1 MKNMKKIR
9 FVWMLL
15 ILILLMPGIS
25 ACSGEGQAE
34 QAEEQAEVL
43 VLAAF
48 DESSYLRKQVEL
60 YNAAQSDYNIVI
72 KQYERSEKPE
82 EDGVLRLQRE
92 IVSGSGPD
100 LIDFGNGYTTSDIVG
115 MYTEDLYAWLGEEG
129 RKACFDNVL
138 TAFSYQEG

>member
-1 MKNMKKIR
+1 MKKILS
-9 FVWMLL
+9 VWVLL
-15 ILILLMPGIS
+15 ILVLLMPGLS
-25 ACSGEGQAE
+25 ACSGEGQSE
-34 QAEEQAEVL
+34 QAEEPEIL

-48 DESSYLRKQVEL
+48 EESPYLRKQVEL
-60 YNAAQSDYNIVI
+60 YNAAQDDYDIII

-115 MYTEDLYAWLGEEG
+115 MYTEDLYAWLGG
-129 RKACFDNVL
+129 GG
-138 TAFSYQEG
+138 QEGLF